1 MILGTAAVITLGKG
15 WGNAPFDVYLLC
27 QVRSSDC
34 IKELPKKHVWE
45 SHPPLGGFP
54 NQEVMSLCPWFES
67 RGFRVIFKEQ
77 TCKNVQVI
85 NHQVPSGVEGN
96 IQNSQLL
103 LETSENLIL
112 WRLTGVFYYT
122 EEKNNLFC
130 NFWQT
135 FSLKTQ
141 FELCYA
147 QIILTLM
154 MFTKLFLNNDSF

>member
-1 MILGTAAVITLGKG
+1 M
-15 WGNAPFDVYLLC
+15 
-27 QVRSSDC
+27 
-34 IKELPKKHVWE
+34 
-45 SHPPLGGFP
+45 
-54 NQEVMSLCPWFES
+54 
-67 RGFRVIFKEQ
+67 
-77 TCKNVQVI
+77 
-85 NHQVPSGVEGN
+85 PSGVEGN

-112 WRLTGVFYYT
+112 WRLTGVFHYT

-130 NFWQT
+130 SFWQT

-154 MFTKLFLNNDSF
+154 MFTKLFLNNDSFWGTS